1 MIITI
6 DGAVATGKSS
16 VAQDLAKSLGY
27 IFFDTGAMYRAL
39 TYGII
44 HHKIDLDDEE
54 SLKRYLDSFDFD
66 MKIKQGEKF
75 YYVEGRDVTNIIRGL
90 DVTEK
95 VSEVAAIPMVREKLV
110 EIQRELATGV
120 NAVFEGRDMGTVVF
134 PDADLKIFL
143 TGRPEVRAKRR
154 LEELK
159 ERFPEVAETLTLEKV
174 LDDLNKRDE
183 FDSSRQISPLKPAD
197 DAYVIDTSDK
207 TLQQVVDDVLKC
219 KDRRKYRQ

>member
-16 VAQDLAKSLGY
+16 VAKDLAKSLGY
-27 IFFDTGAMYRAL
+27 IYFDTGAMYRAL

-44 HHKIDLDDEE
+44 HHNISLDDEAA
-54 SLKRYLDSFDFD
+54 LKKYLDTFDFD

-95 VSEVAAIPMVREKLV
+95 VSKVAAIPMVREKLV

-134 PDADLKIFL
+134 PNADLKIFL
-143 TGRPEVRAKRR
+143 TGSPEVRAERR
-154 LEELK
+154 LKELK
-159 ERFPEVAETLTLEKV
+159 ERFPDMAETLTLEKV
-174 LDDLNKRDE
+174 LEDLNQRDD

-197 DAYVIDTSDK
+197 DAYIIDTSDK
-207 TLQQVVDDVLKC
+207 TQQQVVDDVLKC
-219 KDRRKYRQ
+219 KDRRKYHQ

>member
-16 VAQDLAKSLGY
+16 VAKDLAKSLGY

-39 TYGII
+39 TYGVI
-44 HHKIDLDDEE
+44 HNNISLDDEE
-54 SLKRYLDSFDFD
+54 ALKNYLDTFDFD

-95 VSEVAAIPMVREKLV
+95 VSGIAAIPMVREKLV

-134 PDADLKIFL
+134 PEADLKIFL
-143 TGRPEVRAKRR
+143 TGRPDVRAERR
-154 LEELK
+154 LKELK
-159 ERFPEVAETLTLEKV
+159 ERFPEMAETLTLEKI

-197 DAYVIDTSDK
+197 DAYIIDTSDK
-207 TLQQVVDDVLKC
+207 TKQQVVDDVLKC
-219 KDRRKYRQ
+219 KDRRKYHQ